1 MDRWDDYVEEA
12 DGYGLGPGH
21 PVEVGGLEADKVDV
35 LSGDLLLDLLHRCDE
50 PLVPKDLHRLV
61 SVIWGTTAL
70 QSKSNP
76 KPVPVRTTSTCYLI
90 P

>member
-1 MDRWDDYVEEA
+1 MEEA

-35 LSGDLLLDLLHRCDE
+35 FSGDLLLDLLHRCDE
-50 PLVPKDLHRLV
+50 PLVPKDLDRLV

-70 QSKSNP
+70 RSNP
-76 KPVPVRTTSTCYLI
+76 KPVPVRTTSTCYLDTLMI
-90 P
+90 FVRQ